1 MIVISASR
9 ERRQLRCPPVLAT
22 LRWRLSFRIPQEA
35 AIATATSMLFTILFG
50 ASVLSVAFR
59 LMGGDNPVHEFL
71 ANLPAAR

>member
-35 AIATATSMLFTILFG
+35 AIATSMLFTILFG